1 MTGTVN
7 PVSEYADV
15 SAVSP
20 DGDHSWTADIHPGWT
35 ILGNP
40 NGGYLQTVMARAA
53 VAEAAGQA
61 RGGERTAHP
70 HVVAASTHFLRPPR
84 PGRVELTSELLRSG
98 RTTTQVRVRMSQG
111 GHITGE
117 SLFTLGSPGAA
128 AVDWSSPDLPAQGA
142 DIEDC
147 VRYLPPTEEFPVEI
161 LRHVGLYLHPGQTAF
176 TTGDPRGHGEVR
188 AWVSLPDGE
197 DFTPES
203 LLLAA
208 DVLPPATF
216 DVTPGGWV
224 PTIELSTYV
233 RAVPVPGPVNVL
245 LSANLIKGDRV
256 DESATV
262 WDSAGNLVAQSHQF
276 AGIRLG

>member
-1 MTGTVN
+1 VTGTVN
-7 PVSEYADV
+7 RVSEYADV
-15 SAVSP
+15 SAVTFV
-20 DGDHSWTADIHPGWT
+20 GDHRWTARIDPGWT

-53 VAEAAGQA
+53 VEEAAA
-61 RGGERTAHP
+61 ADGGGHP
-70 HVVAASTHFLRPPR
+70 HTVAVSTHFLRSPR
-84 PGRVELTSELLRSG
+84 PGQVDLTAELLRRG
-98 RTTTQVRVRMSQG
+98 RTTTQVRVRMSQNDQ
-111 GHITGE
+111 ITGE
-117 SLFTLGSPGAA
+117 SLVTLGALGNAD
-128 AVDWSSPDLPAQGA
+128 VDWASPELPAPGVTK
-142 DIEDC
+142 DEC
-147 VRYLPPTEEFPVEI
+147 SRYLPPAETFPVEI

-176 TTGDPRGHGEVR
+176 TSGEPRGRGEVR
-188 AWVSLPDGE
+188 AWVELPDGE

-245 LSANLIKGDRV
+245 LSAGMIRGERV

-262 WDSAGNLVAQSHQF
+262 WDSAGNLVAQSRQL
-276 AGIRLG
+276 AGIRVG